1 MAGIA
6 SRATQMGRSQVSRG
20 EKDLMAFQMPSAG
33 DKVEVV
39 TRNYIAELSGFFLAI
54 PKAERGGVAA
64 WRSKP
69 LDSPENKCQPQLATA
84 CSLPAR

>member
-6 SRATQMGRSQVSRG
+6 SRATRMGRSQVSRG

-39 TRNYIAELSGFFLAI
+39 TRNYIAELSGFFSGHTQGREGRCGSVEV
-54 PKAERGGVAA
+54 KATGLTRE
-64 WRSKP
+64 
-69 LDSPENKCQPQLATA
+69 
-84 CSLPAR
+84 